1 MRIINSAFWV
11 ELNVTLKILVFYIL
25 SLQSSWHFTFWIVR
39 GSSGRQRNQ
48 QRYSCWCLH
57 HVLCRANSN
66 GVLFSRRRPVDN
78 GGHRPADRA
87 SGLVLLEQL
96 GYASS
101 VAPVA
106 AARNDEAPLSP
117 RAYSAI
123 NADHARRRRRRWP
136 TFAAGRWKLSFL
148 IRQRE
153 VRDVG
158 HAVQDPLGAPAPE
171 ASRPSAM

>member
-25 SLQSSWHFTFWIVR
+25 SLQSSWHFTFWTVC

-117 RAYSAI
+117 TIDWRTAVAGLAGFSIDMSPILLILLGVWVVQRTLIYI
-123 NADHARRRRRRWP
+123 WRPQLP
-136 TFAAGRWKLSFL
+136 T
-148 IRQRE
+148 
-153 VRDVG
+153 V
-158 HAVQDPLGAPAPE
+158 LGKGNYG
-171 ASRPSAM
+171 